1 MLGLKNRKNA
11 DGVGSAAKLKLSL
24 GAKFDAVKPYIVTY
38 LVCIAIPLLV
48 GVLSAFLTKDF
59 MISYAELEKPPL
71 APPAWLFP
79 IAWIVLYILM
89 GISSATVIISRGAD
103 NMKYARAGLE
113 YYAMSLALNFT
124 WSFIFFRAEAYL
136 FSFVWLLVLLW
147 TVVKTYK
154 CYKKVSSV
162 AAYLQIPYIAWLIFA
177 AYLNAF
183 YAIMY

>member
-1 MLGLKNRKNA
+1 M
-11 DGVGSAAKLKLSL
+11 KLKLPL
-24 GAKFDAVKPYIVTY
+24 TAKFEAVKPYIATY
-38 LVCIAIPLLV
+38 IVCIAIPLLV
-48 GVLSAFLTKDF
+48 GILSAFLTKDF
-59 MISYAELEKPPL
+59 MVSYSELEKPPL

-79 IAWIVLYILM
+79 IAWVILYILM
-89 GISSATVIISRGAD
+89 GISSATVLISRSRD

-136 FSFVWLLVLLW
+136 FAFVWLLVLLW

-154 CYKKVSSV
+154 SYKKVSPL
-162 AAYLQIPYIAWLIFA
+162 AAYLQIPYIAWLAFA

-183 YAIMY
+183 YAIVY